1 MVDQSIQI
9 QLTGFGDRLKQE
21 RERLGLSMHDFGLLG
36 AVNRVTQM
44 RYETGV
50 NYPTVEYMHRLR
62 QNGVDTL
69 FIETG
74 VQAND
79 WLAMTDYDAFAQAI
93 DLVDEL
99 MRLHGFKPPAD
110 FRVRSILSVYKRI
123 LRFGVKKV
131 KPKLE
136 DLINETQARQ

>member
-1 MVDQSIQI
+1 MNQSIQI
-9 QLTGFGDRLKQE
+9 EITGFGDRLKQE

-36 AVNRVTQM
+36 EVNRVTQM
-44 RYETGV
+44 RYETSV
-50 NYPTVEYMHRLR
+50 NYPTVEYMHKLGQR
-62 QNGVDTL
+62 GVNTL

-74 VQAND
+74 VHSDD
-79 WLAMTDYDAFAQAI
+79 WVFMTDCAAFAQAI

-99 MRLHGFKPPAD
+99 MRLHDFKPPAD

-136 DLINETQARQ
+136 DLINETQARK